1 MAEGKPR
8 ILQGNRDMVWSMVVL
23 MLLCAAFAAASG
35 LLSFSPGGPEDG
47 PIPEYDAEASLR
59 QDARYLP
66 VPIRL
71 PEQPRG
77 WTANSGRVQELAG
90 QDSSHVGWVTPGRDY
105 VELVQSLADVEAF
118 RSLQGGPRPVE
129 STRDVAGRPWTVDLE
144 LRASWTPVVED
155 PEEIGNHVDAWIDLI
170 GVVAG
175 LPPVPEGVTPLPGRR
190 R

>member
-129 STRDVAGRPWTVDLE
+129 STRDVAGRPWTVFSGDDVRPVWVTDLGDARVAVTGSAPDADLE
-144 LRASWTPVVED
+144 TMAAAVQ
-155 PEEIGNHVDAWIDLI
+155 A
-170 GVVAG
+170 AA
-175 LPPVPEGVTPLPGRR
+175 PLPKD
-190 R
+190 